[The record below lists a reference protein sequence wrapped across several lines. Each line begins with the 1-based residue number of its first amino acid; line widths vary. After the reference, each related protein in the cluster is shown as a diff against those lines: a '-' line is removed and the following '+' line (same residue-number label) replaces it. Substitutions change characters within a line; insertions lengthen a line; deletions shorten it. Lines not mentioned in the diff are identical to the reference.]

1 MTLSYALQRLDL
13 AKATLSELTARKV
26 LLMSAG
32 FMFCAGLIMVSSA
45 SMGVAEGR
53 YGGAFFFLT
62 RHAIYLCVGVVA
74 GLIVSQVPT
83 QTWSRY
89 SYLLFVISVV
99 LLIAVLIPGIGR
111 RVNGSMRWINLGGF
125 TIQPS
130 EIMKFAAVL
139 ALSTYLVRRQE
150 VVRSRLSGF
159 LNPMIFVVLVIGLLL
174 AEPDFGASLVIVATV
189 VVLFYLAG
197 AKLLQFGGVL
207 GGLIFVAIGVL
218 ISEPYRMRRLM
229 AFTDPWADQFS
240 SGYQLVQSLIAFG
253 RGDWFGVG
261 LGHSVQKL
269 FYLPEAHTDFVF
281 AIYAEEFGFIGVM
294 LMIVAILG
302 LLLSI
307 FRIGQRAEMVG
318 HIFSAY
324 VAYGF
329 AAMLAVQ
336 CAINIGVNI
345 GAFPT
350 KGLTLPLVSYGG
362 SSLVMMFV
370 MLAVVLRIDAEV
382 SNPEADPSRRVK
394 GGQHV
399 AR

>member
-1 MTLSYALQRLDL
+1 MTLSNALQRLDL
-13 AKATLSELTARKV
+13 AKVTLSELTARQV
-26 LLMSAG
+26 LLLSAG

-62 RHAIYLCVGVVA
+62 RHAIYLCVGLVA

-130 EIMKFAAVL
+130 EVMKFAAVL

-174 AEPDFGASLVIVATV
+174 LEPDFGASLVIVATV

-318 HIFSAY
+318 HTFSAY

>member
-1 MTLSYALQRLDL
+1 MTLSHALQRLDL
-13 AKATLSELTARKV
+13 AKVTLSELTARQV
-26 LLMSAG
+26 LLLSAG

-62 RHAIYLCVGVVA
+62 RHAIYLCVGLVA

-174 AEPDFGASLVIVATV
+174 LEPDFGASLVIVATV

-318 HIFSAY
+318 HTFSAY

>member
-1 MTLSYALQRLDL
+1 MTLSHALQRLDL
-13 AKATLSELTARKV
+13 AKATLSELTARQV

-62 RHAIYLCVGVVA
+62 RHAIYLAVGLVA
-74 GLIVSQVPT
+74 ALVVSQVPT
-83 QTWSRY
+83 QTWNRY
-89 SYLLFVISVV
+89 SYLLFVISVA
-99 LLIAVLIPGIGR
+99 LLVVVLIPGIGR

-174 AEPDFGASLVIVATV
+174 LEPDFGASLVIVATV

-207 GGLIFVAIGVL
+207 GGLILVAIGVL

-307 FRIGQRAEMVG
+307 FRIGQRAEIVG
-318 HIFSAY
+318 HTFSAY

>member
-1 MTLSYALQRLDL
+1 MTFSHALQRLDL
-13 AKATLSELTARKV
+13 ARVTLSELSSRQV

-62 RHAIYLCVGVVA
+62 RHAIYLCVGLVA
-74 GLIVSQVPT
+74 ALIVSQVPT

-89 SYLLFVISVV
+89 SYLLFVVSVV
-99 LLIAVLIPGIGR
+99 LLVLVLIPGIGR

-139 ALSTYLVRRQE
+139 ALSTYLVKRQE

-159 LNPMIFVVLVIGLLL
+159 LNPMIFVVLVLGLLL
-174 AEPDFGASLVIVATV
+174 LEPDFGASLVIVATV
-189 VVLFYLAG
+189 VVMFYLAG
-197 AKLLQFGGVL
+197 AKLFQFGGVL
-207 GGLIFVAIGVL
+207 GGLILVAIGVL
-218 ISEPYRMRRLM
+218 VSEPYRMRRLM

-302 LLLSI
+302 LLLSV

-318 HIFSAY
+318 HTFSAY

>member
-1 MTLSYALQRLDL
+1 M
-13 AKATLSELTARKV
+13 
-26 LLMSAG
+26 
-32 FMFCAGLIMVSSA
+32 
-45 SMGVAEGR
+45 
-53 YGGAFFFLT
+53 
-62 RHAIYLCVGVVA
+62 
-74 GLIVSQVPT
+74 SQVPT

-174 AEPDFGASLVIVATV
+174 LEPDFGASLVIVATV

-253 RGDWFGVG
+253 RGI
-261 LGHSVQKL
+261 
-269 FYLPEAHTDFVF
+269 TD
-281 AIYAEEFGFIGVM
+281 
-294 LMIVAILG
+294 
-302 LLLSI
+302 
-307 FRIGQRAEMVG
+307 
-318 HIFSAY
+318 
-324 VAYGF
+324 
-329 AAMLAVQ
+329 
-336 CAINIGVNI
+336 C
-345 GAFPT
+345 P
-350 KGLTLPLVSYGG
+350 
-362 SSLVMMFV
+362 
-370 MLAVVLRIDAEV
+370 
-382 SNPEADPSRRVK
+382 
-394 GGQHV
+394 
-399 AR
+399 

>member
-1 MTLSYALQRLDL
+1 MTLSNALQRLDL
-13 AKATLSELTARKV
+13 AKVTLSELTARQV
-26 LLMSAG
+26 LLLSAG

-62 RHAIYLCVGVVA
+62 RHAIYLCVGLVA

-174 AEPDFGASLVIVATV
+174 LEPDFGASLVIVATV

-318 HIFSAY
+318 HTFSAY

-382 SNPEADPSRRVK
+382 SNPEADPRRRVK

>member
-1 MTLSYALQRLDL
+1 MTLSHMLQRLDL
-13 AKATLSELTARKV
+13 AKATLSELTARQV
-26 LLMSAG
+26 LLVSAG

-62 RHAIYLCVGVVA
+62 RHAIYLCIGLVAALVV
-74 GLIVSQVPT
+74 LQVPT
-83 QTWSRY
+83 QTWNRY

-99 LLIAVLIPGIGR
+99 LLVLVLIPGIGR
-111 RVNGSMRWINLGGF
+111 RVNGSMRWINLGGL

-174 AEPDFGASLVIVATV
+174 LEPDFGASLVIVATV
-189 VVLFYLAG
+189 IVLFYLAG

-207 GGLIFVAIGVL
+207 GGLVFVAIGVL
-218 ISEPYRMRRLM
+218 ISEPYRMRRLL

-294 LMIVAILG
+294 VMIIAILG

-318 HIFSAY
+318 HTFSAY

-329 AAMLAVQ
+329 SAMLAVQ

-399 AR
+399 VS

>member
-1 MTLSYALQRLDL
+1 MTLSHALQRLDL
-13 AKATLSELTARKV
+13 AKVTLSELTARQV
-26 LLMSAG
+26 LLLSAG

-62 RHAIYLCVGVVA
+62 RHAIYLCVGLVA

-174 AEPDFGASLVIVATV
+174 LEPDFGASLVIVATV

-307 FRIGQRAEMVG
+307 FRIGQRAEMVS
-318 HIFSAY
+318 HTFSAY

>member
-1 MTLSYALQRLDL
+1 
-13 AKATLSELTARKV
+13 
-26 LLMSAG
+26 
-32 FMFCAGLIMVSSA
+32 
-45 SMGVAEGR
+45 
-53 YGGAFFFLT
+53 
-62 RHAIYLCVGVVA
+62 
-74 GLIVSQVPT
+74 
-83 QTWSRY
+83 
-89 SYLLFVISVV
+89 
-99 LLIAVLIPGIGR
+99 
-111 RVNGSMRWINLGGF
+111 
-125 TIQPS
+125 
-130 EIMKFAAVL
+130 
-139 ALSTYLVRRQE
+139 
-150 VVRSRLSGF
+150 
-159 LNPMIFVVLVIGLLL
+159 
-174 AEPDFGASLVIVATV
+174 
-189 VVLFYLAG
+189 
-197 AKLLQFGGVL
+197 
-207 GGLIFVAIGVL
+207 
-218 ISEPYRMRRLM
+218 
-229 AFTDPWADQFS
+229 
-240 SGYQLVQSLIAFG
+240 
-253 RGDWFGVG
+253 
-261 LGHSVQKL
+261 
-269 FYLPEAHTDFVF
+269 VF

-318 HIFSAY
+318 HTFSAY

>member
-1 MTLSYALQRLDL
+1 MTFSHALQRLDL
-13 AKATLSELTARKV
+13 AKVTLSELTARQI
-26 LLMSAG
+26 LLLSAG

-62 RHAIYLCVGVVA
+62 RHAIYLCVGLVA
-74 GLIVSQVPT
+74 ALIVSQVPT

-125 TIQPS
+125 TVQPS

-139 ALSTYLVRRQE
+139 ALSSYLVKRQE

-174 AEPDFGASLVIVATV
+174 AEPDFGASLVIIATV
-189 VVLFYLAG
+189 VVMFYLAG

-207 GGLIFVAIGVL
+207 GGLILVAIGALV
-218 ISEPYRMRRLM
+218 SEPYRMRRLM
-229 AFTDPWADQFS
+229 SFTDPWADQFS

-281 AIYAEEFGFIGVM
+281 AIYAEEFGFIGVT
-294 LMIVAILG
+294 LMIAAILG

-307 FRIGQRAEMVG
+307 FRIGQRAETVG
-318 HIFSAY
+318 HTFSAY

-345 GAFPT
+345 GVLPT

-382 SNPEADPSRRVK
+382 SNPEADPTRRVK
-394 GGQHV
+394 GGQHA

>member
-1 MTLSYALQRLDL
+1 MTFSHALQRLDL
-13 AKATLSELTARKV
+13 ARVTLSELSSRQV

-62 RHAIYLCVGVVA
+62 RHAIYLCVGLVA
-74 GLIVSQVPT
+74 ALIVSQVPT

-89 SYLLFVISVV
+89 SYLLFVVSVV
-99 LLIAVLIPGIGR
+99 LLVLVLIPGIGR

-159 LNPMIFVVLVIGLLL
+159 LNPMIFVVLVLGLLL
-174 AEPDFGASLVIVATV
+174 LEPDFGASLVIVATV
-189 VVLFYLAG
+189 VVMFYLAG
-197 AKLLQFGGVL
+197 AKLFQFGGVL
-207 GGLIFVAIGVL
+207 GGLILVAIGVL
-218 ISEPYRMRRLM
+218 VSEPYRMRRLM

-302 LLLSI
+302 LLLSV

-318 HIFSAY
+318 HTFSAY

>member
-1 MTLSYALQRLDL
+1 MTLSHALQQLDL
-13 AKATLSELTARKV
+13 AKATLSELTARQV

-45 SMGVAEGR
+45 SMGVAEER
-53 YGGAFFFLT
+53 YSGAFFFLT
-62 RHAIYLCVGVVA
+62 RHAIYLGVGLVA
-74 GLIVSQVPT
+74 GLLVSQVPT

-125 TIQPS
+125 TVQPS

-159 LNPMIFVVLVIGLLL
+159 LNPMIFVALVIGLLL
-174 AEPDFGASLVIVATV
+174 LEPDFGASLVIVATV

-207 GGLIFVAIGVL
+207 GGLILVAIGVL

-318 HIFSAY
+318 HTFSAY

-394 GGQHV
+394 GGQYV

>member
-1 MTLSYALQRLDL
+1 MTLSNALQRLDL
-13 AKATLSELTARKV
+13 AKVTLSELTARQV
-26 LLMSAG
+26 LLLSAG

-62 RHAIYLCVGVVA
+62 RHAIYLCVGLVA

-174 AEPDFGASLVIVATV
+174 LEPDFGASLVIVATV

-318 HIFSAY
+318 HTFSAY

>member
-1 MTLSYALQRLDL
+1 MTLASLFQQVDL
-13 AKATLSELTARKV
+13 AKANLSALTARQV

-32 FMFCAGLIMVSSA
+32 FLFCAGLIMVSSA

-62 RHAIYLCVGVVA
+62 RHAIYLGIGFVA
-74 GLIVSQVPT
+74 ALVVSQIPT
-83 QTWSRY
+83 QMWSRY
-89 SYLLFVISVV
+89 SYLLFVLSIV

-130 EIMKFAAVL
+130 EIMKFACVL

-150 VVRSRLSGF
+150 IVRSRLSGF
-159 LNPMIFVVLVIGLLL
+159 MNPMLFIAVVICLLML
-174 AEPDFGASLVIVATV
+174 EPDFGASLVITATV
-189 VVLFYLAG
+189 IVMFYLAG
-197 AKLLQFGGVL
+197 AKIIQFGGVV
-207 GGLIFVAIGVL
+207 GGLIVVAVIML
-218 ISEPYRMRRLM
+218 FAEPYRVRRLM
-229 AFTDPWADQFS
+229 SFTDPWADQYS
-240 SGYQLVQSLIAFG
+240 TGYQLVQSLIAFG

-281 AIYAEEFGFIGVM
+281 AIYAEEFGFVGV
-294 LMIVAILG
+294 LAMIVAIVALV
-302 LLLSI
+302 LSI
-307 FRIGQRAEMVG
+307 IRIGQRAEGIG
-318 HIFSAY
+318 HLFSAY

-345 GAFPT
+345 GALPT

-370 MLAVVLRIDAEV
+370 LLAVLLRIDAET
-382 SNPEADPSRRVK
+382 SNPESDPRRRVQ

>member
-174 AEPDFGASLVIVATV
+174 LEPDFGASLVIVATV

-318 HIFSAY
+318 HTFSAY

>member
-1 MTLSYALQRLDL
+1 MTQILQQLDL
-13 AKATLSELTARKV
+13 ARASLSELTARQV
-26 LLMSAG
+26 LLVSAG

-74 GLIVSQVPT
+74 ALVVSQVPT
-83 QTWSRY
+83 QTWNRY

-111 RVNGSMRWINLGGF
+111 RVNGSMRWINFGGF
-125 TIQPS
+125 TVQPS

-139 ALSTYLVRRQE
+139 ALSTYLVKRQE

-174 AEPDFGASLVIVATV
+174 LEPDFGASLVIVATV

-197 AKLLQFGGVL
+197 AKLFQFGGVV
-207 GGLIFVAIGVL
+207 GGLMLLAFFAL
-218 ISEPYRMRRLM
+218 IAEPYRMRRLM

-281 AIYAEEFGFIGVM
+281 AIYAEEFGFIGVL
-294 LMIVAILG
+294 LMMVAILG

-318 HIFSAY
+318 HTFSAY

-329 AAMLAVQ
+329 SAMLAVQ

-394 GGQHV
+394 GGRHV
-399 AR
+399 TR

>member
-1 MTLSYALQRLDL
+1 MTLSHALQRLDL
-13 AKATLSELTARKV
+13 AKVTLFELTARQI
-26 LLMSAG
+26 LLISAG

-62 RHAIYLCVGVVA
+62 RHAIYLCVGLVA
-74 GLIVSQVPT
+74 AFIVSQVPT

-89 SYLLFVISVV
+89 SYLLFVVSVV

-125 TIQPS
+125 TVQPS

-139 ALSTYLVRRQE
+139 ALSTYLVKRQE

-189 VVLFYLAG
+189 VVMFYLAG

-207 GGLIFVAIGVL
+207 GGLILVAIGALV
-218 ISEPYRMRRLM
+218 SEPYRMRRLM
-229 AFTDPWADQFS
+229 SFTDPWADQFS

-281 AIYAEEFGFIGVM
+281 AIYAEEFGFIGVT
-294 LMIVAILG
+294 LMIAAILG

-307 FRIGQRAEMVG
+307 FRIGQRAEIVG
-318 HIFSAY
+318 HTFSAY

-345 GAFPT
+345 GVLPT

-370 MLAVVLRIDAEV
+370 LLAVVLRIDAEV
-382 SNPEADPSRRVK
+382 SNPEADPTRRVK

>member
-1 MTLSYALQRLDL
+1 MTLSHALQQLDL
-13 AKATLSELTARKV
+13 AKATLSELTARQV

-45 SMGVAEGR
+45 SMGVAEER
-53 YGGAFFFLT
+53 YSGAFFFLT
-62 RHAIYLCVGVVA
+62 RHAIYLGVGLVA
-74 GLIVSQVPT
+74 GLLVSQVPT

-99 LLIAVLIPGIGR
+99 LLIVVLIPGIGR

-174 AEPDFGASLVIVATV
+174 LEPDFGASLVIVATV

-207 GGLIFVAIGVL
+207 GGLILVAIGVL

-229 AFTDPWADQFS
+229 VFTDPWADQFS

-294 LMIVAILG
+294 LMIIAILG

-318 HIFSAY
+318 HTFSAY

-394 GGQHV
+394 GGQYV

>member
-1 MTLSYALQRLDL
+1 MTLSHALQRLDL
-13 AKATLSELTARKV
+13 AKVTLSELTARQV
-26 LLMSAG
+26 LLLSAG

-318 HIFSAY
+318 HTFSAY
-324 VAYGF
+324 LAYGF

-370 MLAVVLRIDAEV
+370 MLAVILRIDAEV

>member
-1 MTLSYALQRLDL
+1 MTFSHALQRLDL
-13 AKATLSELTARKV
+13 AKVTLSELTARQI
-26 LLMSAG
+26 LLLSAG

-62 RHAIYLCVGVVA
+62 RHAIYLCVGLVA
-74 GLIVSQVPT
+74 ALIVSQVPT

-125 TIQPS
+125 TVQPS

-139 ALSTYLVRRQE
+139 ALSSYLVKRQE

-174 AEPDFGASLVIVATV
+174 AEPDFGASLVIIATV
-189 VVLFYLAG
+189 VVMFYLAG
-197 AKLLQFGGVL
+197 AKLMQFGGVL
-207 GGLIFVAIGVL
+207 GGLILVAIGALV
-218 ISEPYRMRRLM
+218 SEPYRMRRLM
-229 AFTDPWADQFS
+229 SFTDPWADQFS

-281 AIYAEEFGFIGVM
+281 AIYAEEFGFIGVT
-294 LMIVAILG
+294 LMIAAILG

-307 FRIGQRAEMVG
+307 FRIGQRAETVG
-318 HIFSAY
+318 HTFSAY

-345 GAFPT
+345 GVLPT

-382 SNPEADPSRRVK
+382 SNPEADPTRRVK

>member
-1 MTLSYALQRLDL
+1 MTLSHALQQLDL
-13 AKATLSELTARKV
+13 AKATLSELTARQV

-45 SMGVAEGR
+45 SMGVAEER
-53 YGGAFFFLT
+53 YSGAFFFLT
-62 RHAIYLCVGVVA
+62 RHAIYLGVGLVA
-74 GLIVSQVPT
+74 GLLVSQVPT

-99 LLIAVLIPGIGR
+99 LLIVVLIPGIGR

-174 AEPDFGASLVIVATV
+174 LEPDFGASLVIVATV

-207 GGLIFVAIGVL
+207 GGLILVAIGVL

-318 HIFSAY
+318 HTFSAY

-394 GGQHV
+394 GGQYV

>member
-1 MTLSYALQRLDL
+1 MTLSHALQQLDL
-13 AKATLSELTARKV
+13 AKATLSELTARQV

-45 SMGVAEGR
+45 SMGVAEER
-53 YGGAFFFLT
+53 YSGAFFFLT
-62 RHAIYLCVGVVA
+62 RHAIYLGVGLVA
-74 GLIVSQVPT
+74 GLLVSQVPT

-99 LLIAVLIPGIGR
+99 LLIVVLIPGIGR

-174 AEPDFGASLVIVATV
+174 LEPDFGASLVIVATV

-207 GGLIFVAIGVL
+207 GGLILVAIGVL

-294 LMIVAILG
+294 LMIIAILG

-318 HIFSAY
+318 HTFSAY

-394 GGQHV
+394 GGQYV